1 MQLEKKE
8 IFCIIKQIVINICSF
23 ADARKTCLK
32 KNYSVCPN
40 CQGYF
45 ITTALRKHFRNCTGK
60 KDRKKGI
67 LVMSR
72 KLNIEINEKAC
83 DVLQQQVFPVL
94 RLDDIS
100 AIIRNDEFL
109 ISNGN
114 KMCAKYRSPHLH
126 KMIRARLRSLGR
138 FLLEIRKLQN
148 MYVQNIYSSNA
159 NAYF

>member
-1 MQLEKKE
+1 
-8 IFCIIKQIVINICSF
+8 VINICSF
-23 ADARKTCLK
+23 ADAHMLVCRRKKDMSK

-40 CQGYF
+40 CQDYF
-45 ITTALRKHFRNCTGK
+45 ITMALRKHFRNCTGK

-67 LVMSR
+67 LVMNR
-72 KLNIEINEKAC
+72 KLDIEINEKAC
-83 DVLQQQVFPVL
+83 DVLQQQVLPVL

-126 KMIRARLRSLGR
+126 KMICARLRSLGR

-148 MYVQNIYSSNA
+148 MYVQNIYSSIA